1 MHVGVLS
8 PETAIKGPHSTTKR
22 WTPSG
27 EADSRCFLLL
37 HRNRNVRLPVK
48 AAPYFA
54 ALRAAAVPTL
64 GPLPR
69 SEGRE

>member
-1 MHVGVLS
+1 MHVDVLS
-8 PETAIKGPHSTTKR
+8 PETAIKRPHSRTKP

-54 ALRAAAVPTL
+54 ALRAAAVPTV
-64 GPLPR
+64 GPP
-69 SEGRE
+69 SKI

>member
-1 MHVGVLS
+1 MHVHVLN

-22 WTPSG
+22 SG

-64 GPLPR
+64 GPP
-69 SEGRE
+69 SQI